1 MLGAGTWGV
10 ALASLLAKNN
20 HEVVLWSAIPREIE
34 ELKESGAHK
43 NLPGAILPVG
53 ISYTA
58 DISVAMADAEL
69 CLFVVPSQF
78 IRSTARVVSPHVRD
92 GLIVVNAAK
101 GIESGSLLTMTEVIR
116 DEFEKCGRVSGYHI
130 AALSGPTHAEE
141 VARDLPTTIVSASS
155 DIETARTVQKYFSN
169 EVLRVYTNTDILG
182 VEICGA
188 VKNII
193 ALASGISLG
202 LGYGDNTKA
211 AIVTRGMTEISRLG
225 KAMGCDERTFYG
237 LAGIGD
243 LIVTATSVHS
253 RNNRAGYLIGK
264 GMDAASAIKEVGM
277 VVEGVNAIPAVMEL
291 SRKYNVEMPIV
302 FAVNEM
308 VNNGADPHEIVDRI
322 MSRRTTF
329 DV

>member
-1 MLGAGTWGV
+1 
-10 ALASLLAKNN
+10 
-20 HEVVLWSAIPREIE
+20 
-34 ELKESGAHK
+34 
-43 NLPGAILPVG
+43 
-53 ISYTA
+53 
-58 DISVAMADAEL
+58 
-69 CLFVVPSQF
+69 
-78 IRSTARVVSPHVRD
+78 
-92 GLIVVNAAK
+92 
-101 GIESGSLLTMTEVIR
+101 
-116 DEFEKCGRVSGYHI
+116 
-130 AALSGPTHAEE
+130 
-141 VARDLPTTIVSASS
+141 
-155 DIETARTVQKYFSN
+155 
-169 EVLRVYTNTDILG
+169 
-182 VEICGA
+182 
-188 VKNII
+188 
-193 ALASGISLG
+193 
-202 LGYGDNTKA
+202 
-211 AIVTRGMTEISRLG
+211 
-225 KAMGCDERTFYG
+225 MGCDERTFYG